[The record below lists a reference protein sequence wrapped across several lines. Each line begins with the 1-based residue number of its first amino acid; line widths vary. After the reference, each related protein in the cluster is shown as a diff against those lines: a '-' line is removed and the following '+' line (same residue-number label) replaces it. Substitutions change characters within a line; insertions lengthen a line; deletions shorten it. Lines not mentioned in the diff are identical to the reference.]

1 MSDATFHPGTNRF
14 TVQFAR
20 EDFALNVDLR
30 LPARGI
36 SVLHGA
42 SGSGKTTLLRCIAG
56 LEQPQQATIEVA
68 GDVWLDTS
76 RKLHR
81 ALWQR
86 PLGYV
91 FQEASLF
98 EHLDVHGNLEYGL
111 RRARSAQVL
120 PSRRAH
126 STSASANDAGAA
138 EAVVGSGDAYS
149 LQQAIDLLGI
159 GGLLKRRASELS
171 GGERQRVAIARAI
184 ASQPRLLL
192 LDEPLASLDAA
203 RKADIL
209 PWLER
214 LRDELQI
221 PMVYV
226 THAADEVARLADM
239 VVVLDQGRVTT
250 VGPVAEVLAGATGFG
265 LTGQDTAALLQ
276 GTVTARD
283 SDWHLAQVSFDGGN
297 VWLRD
302 DGLVVGERVRLR
314 VLARDVSI
322 AKLAPQQ
329 TSIQN
334 QLACQVVEVSADAH
348 PSQCLVRLRCGGAV
362 VLARITA
369 RSAHQLGLQP
379 GQAVWAQLK
388 SVALL

>member
-1 MSDATFHPGTNRF
+1 MSDEPLQTDANRF
-14 TVQFAR
+14 AVQLQR
-20 EDFALNVDLR
+20 SGFALNVDLR

-36 SVLHGA
+36 CVLHGA

-56 LEQPQQATIEVA
+56 LEQPQQARIEVA
-68 GDVWLDTS
+68 GEVWLDTS
-76 RKLHR
+76 RQLRK
-81 ALWQR
+81 AVWER

-98 EHLDVHGNLEYGL
+98 EHLDVRGNLEYGL
-111 RRARSAQVL
+111 RRAGKLRDFAGSA
-120 PSRRAH
+120 H
-126 STSASANDAGAA
+126 N
-138 EAVVGSGDAYS
+138 

-159 GGLLKRRASELS
+159 GNLLKRRASELS

-184 ASQPRLLL
+184 ACQPRLLL

-214 LRDELQI
+214 LRDELLI

-226 THAADEVARLADM
+226 THAADEVARLANT
-239 VVVLDQGRVTT
+239 VVVLDQGRAST
-250 VGPVAEVLAGATGFG
+250 VGPVDEVLAGATGFG
-265 LTGQDTAALLQ
+265 LSGQDTAALLQ
-276 GTVTARD
+276 GTVSALDTA
-283 SDWHLAQVSFDGGN
+283 WHLAQVSFEGGN

-302 DGLVVGERVRLR
+302 DGLAVGQRVRLR

-322 AKLAPQQ
+322 ATLAPLQ

-334 QLACQVVEVSADAH
+334 QLGCVVVNISADAH
-348 PSQCLVRLRCGGAV
+348 PSQCLVRLRCGSAI

-369 RSAHQLGLQP
+369 RSAHQLGLMP

>member
-1 MSDATFHPGTNRF
+1 MSNATLQPDTNCFAVQLHRPGF
-14 TVQFAR
+14 S
-20 EDFALNVDLR
+20 LSVDLR
-30 LPARGI
+30 LPALGI

-76 RKLHR
+76 RQLRK
-81 ALWQR
+81 AVWQR

-98 EHLDVHGNLEYGL
+98 EHLDVRGNLEYGL
-111 RRARSAQVL
+111 RRAGRAQVL
-120 PSRRAH
+120 QSRGEPPAW
-126 STSASANDAGAA
+126 APAKDAGAA
-138 EAVVGSGDAYS
+138 VASGIAYS

-159 GGLLKRRASELS
+159 GSLLQRRASELS

-226 THAADEVARLADM
+226 THAPDEVARLADT
-239 VVVLDQGRVTT
+239 VVVLDQGRATT

-276 GTVTARD
+276 GTVTAMD
-283 SDWHLAQVSFDGGN
+283 PAWHLAQVSFDGGN

-302 DGLVVGERVRLR
+302 DGLIVGHRARLR

-322 AKLAPQQ
+322 ARQAPQQ

-334 QLACQVVEVSADAH
+334 QLACQVVDISADTH
-348 PSQCLVRLRCGGAV
+348 PSQCLVRLRCGNAP